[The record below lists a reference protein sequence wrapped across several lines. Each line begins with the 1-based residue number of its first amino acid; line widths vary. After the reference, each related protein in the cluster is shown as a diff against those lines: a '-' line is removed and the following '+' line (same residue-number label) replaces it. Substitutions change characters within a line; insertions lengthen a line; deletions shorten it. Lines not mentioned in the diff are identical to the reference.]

1 MASEGDPRVLWAM
14 NVALSS
20 AFAAAVVW
28 GLSFLDLARFTLTNV
43 ATLAL
48 VLVALTY
55 LITR

>member
-1 MASEGDPRVLWAM
+1 MASEGDPRVLWPM

-20 AFAAAVVW
+20 AFAAVVVW
-28 GLSFLDLARFTLTNV
+28 GLSFLDIAPFTLTNV

-48 VLVALTY
+48 VLVGLTY